1 MADGINYEGNPGEH
15 IAIIGMTGRFPGAKN
30 TDEFWR
36 NLRDG
41 VESITFFTADELA
54 ESGLDQTLQKNPR
67 YVGADGV
74 IEDMDMFDAEFF
86 SIPPREAELLDPQ
99 HRLFLEC
106 AWELM
111 EQAGYDSE
119 SYSGRVAVY
128 GSANLSTYL
137 VRNVMS
143 NPAARETVSF
153 FQTML
158 ANDKDF
164 VATRVSYKMNLKG
177 PSLSVATLCSSGSLA
192 IHMGCQALLNYQSD
206 IALAGAVSLQV
217 SRDDA
222 YFYQEGGIGDPDGH
236 CRAFDAKASGTVS
249 GSGVSLVALK
259 RLEDAIND
267 GDYIHAVLRA
277 TAVNN
282 DGAIKYSFTAP
293 SVEGQAEVIA
303 EAIALAEV
311 DPETITY
318 IETHGTG
325 TRLGDP
331 IEVTALTQAFRGN
344 GAEANQYCAIGSVKT
359 NIGHLVN
366 AGGVASLIKTVLA
379 MQHGQIPP
387 SLHFDE
393 PNPEIDFENSPFYVA
408 TKLTDWKTDGFPRRA
423 GVSSFGIGGTNVHMI
438 VEEAPQL
445 EPSGKS
451 RAQQLI
457 VLSAKTA
464 TALEKQTE
472 NLVEYLKTHPDAN
485 LADVAFTFQVGR
497 HAFAHRRMLL
507 CSSVQEAIEA
517 LSGNDPARVFTR
529 FQQSKNRPVVFMF
542 PAAEE
547 ELVNRGRELYDNEP
561 AFREQIDACAEI
573 AQPLLKLDLRKILY
587 PEPSEIAQAEQSLK
601 QQSVAQAALFSW
613 EYALAKLW
621 QEWGIEPHGI
631 VADGGVG
638 ELVAA
643 CLVDVLSPDAALA
656 LIAGNKPIEEND
668 LHVPEI
674 LWVSGTTK
682 NWITEKE
689 ATDPAYWNKLL
700 SQPVS
705 FSKQVNILLKETEQ
719 VLLEVGPGQTL
730 RTLLAAHPEKTEQQV
745 VLSSLE
751 EPAGASSGT
760 LPTLAQLWFAG
771 VRVDWYG
778 FHAHEKRRRLPLP
791 TYPFERK
798 RYWIEPGDGNTAAAK
813 QQSGQALKGKKAD
826 LADWFYIPS
835 WKRSLLPQPASAAG
849 PSTWLLFVDE
859 YGLGE
864 QLAKHLEQAGHTVF
878 KVKAGTA
885 FARLTDEV
893 YSLDAGQRSDYDAL
907 LVDLLGRDEHPQNI
921 VHLWSLTE
929 GEPGDTAQDT
939 GFSSL
944 LFTAQSLGE
953 HPLVD
958 RLSLTIISN
967 GLQEVSEEDTL
978 YPEKAAL
985 LGVAKVISQE
995 NAAIACRN
1003 VDIAWPQAAGQR
1015 GQRLASQLYAEL
1027 TISARDSVVAYRGS
1041 HRWVQTYEPVRL
1053 EGSAGT
1059 GTRLRKAGS
1068 YLILG
1073 SLDGIGLVI
1082 AKHLAEKFSAKLTLI
1097 QEPAAATVET
1107 RTLEALGTD
1116 VLVIDTDA
1124 TDKNQLEAALAQA
1137 EARFGGLDGVIYAS
1151 NDFGKAAF
1159 HSINEVNKDG
1169 YETRSSVTRQ
1179 SLQTLA
1185 QVLADKQL
1193 GFCLITSSLSSIL
1206 GGLGLADYAATY
1218 SYVDGF
1224 VRQHNRT
1231 SLTPWLGVNWDSWKS
1246 ADAPKSSL
1254 SERLDALSITPA
1266 EGAEAFERILACA
1279 EAAQIIVSTADL
1291 HTRLQEWVIHEPGA
1305 GQSQSERPIV
1315 FHARPELAT
1324 PYVAPKNEI
1333 EQQIAE
1339 IWQALL
1345 GIEKIGVHDNF
1356 FELGGHS
1363 LLAVQIISRMRAA
1376 FGIDLP
1382 LTNLF
1387 EQPTIAFLADYI
1399 ATVRWALQDQ
1409 ADPQT
1414 EGRQEIEL

>member
-30 TDEFWR
+30 IDEFWR

-41 VESITFFTADELA
+41 VESITFFTSDELA

-67 YVGADGV
+67 YVGADAV

-119 SYSGRVAVY
+119 SYPGRVAVY

-137 VRNVMS
+137 VRNIMT

-164 VATRVSYKMNLKG
+164 IATRVSYKMNLKG

-282 DGAIKYSFTAP
+282 DGSIKYSFTAP

-303 EAIALAEV
+303 EAISLAEV

-318 IETHGTG
+318 VETHGTG

-393 PNPEIDFENSPFYVA
+393 PNPEIDFENSPFFVA
-408 TKLTDWKTDGFPRRA
+408 TKLTDWKPDGFPRRA

-445 EPSGKS
+445 APSGKS
-451 RAQQLI
+451 RSQQLI

-497 HAFAHRRMLL
+497 HGFAHRRMLL
-507 CSSVQEAIEA
+507 CSSVPEAITA

-542 PAAEE
+542 PGTEN
-547 ELVNRGRELYDNEP
+547 ELVNRGLELYNNEP
-561 AFREQIDACAEI
+561 AFREQIDTCAEI
-573 AQPLLKLDLRKILY
+573 AQPLLNLDLRKVLY
-587 PEPSEIAQAEQSLK
+587 PKAPETTQAQEALK
-601 QQSVAQAALFSW
+601 QPAVAQAALFSW
-613 EYALAKLW
+613 EYALATLW
-621 QEWGIEPHGI
+621 REWGIEPQSMLG
-631 VADGGVG
+631 DGGVG

-643 CLVDVLSPDAALA
+643 CLAQALSPDAALA
-656 LIAGNKPIEEND
+656 LIAGNKAIEESD
-668 LHVPEI
+668 LHTPEV

-689 ATDPAYWNKLL
+689 AANPAYWNKLL
-700 SQPVS
+700 SQPGS
-705 FSKQVNILLKETEQ
+705 FSQQVQVLLKETEQ

-730 RTLLAAHPEKTEQQV
+730 RTLATAHPEKTEQQV

-751 EPAGASSGT
+751 ESTEASFGMLST
-760 LPTLAQLWFAG
+760 LGQLWFAG

-778 FHAHEKRRRLPLP
+778 FHTHEKRHRLPLP

-798 RYWIEPGDGNTAAAK
+798 RYWIEPGDGQLAETE
-813 QQSGQALKGKKAD
+813 QRSGPALKGKKPD

-835 WKRSLLPQPASAAG
+835 WKRSLLPGQASTAE
-849 PSTWLLFVDE
+849 PSNWLLFVDE

-864 QLAKHLEQAGHTVF
+864 QLAKHLEQAGHKVLT
-878 KVKAGTA
+878 VKAGPA
-885 FARLTDEV
+885 FARAKDGV
-893 YSLDAGQRSDYDAL
+893 YSIDPEKRSDYDAL
-907 LVDLLGRDEHPQNI
+907 LTELISHDEHPQNI
-921 VHLWSLTE
+921 VHFWSLTE
-929 GEPGDTAQDT
+929 GEPDHAAQES
-939 GFSSL
+939 GFLSL
-944 LFTAQSLGE
+944 LYTAQSLGE
-953 HPLVD
+953 HPLAD
-958 RLSLTIISN
+958 KQSLTIVSN
-967 GLQEVSEEDTL
+967 GLHEVSEEDSL
-978 YPEKAAL
+978 HAEKAAL
-985 LGVAKVISQE
+985 VGMAKVISQE
-995 NAAIACRN
+995 NTALACRT
-1003 VDIAWPQAAGQR
+1003 VDIVWPRPADRR
-1015 GQRLASQLYAEL
+1015 GQKLANQLYAEL
-1027 TISARDSVVAYRGS
+1027 TASAADTVVAYRGS
-1041 HRWVQTYEPVRL
+1041 HRWAQTYEPVRL
-1053 EGSAGT
+1053 EGSVEA
-1059 GTRLRKAGS
+1059 GTRLRKGGS

-1073 SLDGIGLVI
+1073 GLDGIGLAL
-1082 AKHLAEKFSAKLTLI
+1082 AKHLADNFTAKLTLL
-1097 QEPAAATVET
+1097 QEPGDTTIEAQA
-1107 RTLEALGTD
+1107 LEALGKD
-1116 VLVIDTDA
+1116 ILVINADS
-1124 TDKNQLEAALAQA
+1124 TDKKQLEAAFKQAQKK
-1137 EARFGGLDGVIYAS
+1137 FGDLNGVIYAAS
-1151 NDFGKAAF
+1151 DFGKAPF
-1159 HSINEVNKDG
+1159 YSINEINKDK
-1169 YETRSSVTRQ
+1169 YESHSSAIKRE
-1179 SLQTLA
+1179 LQTLA
-1185 QVLADKQL
+1185 QVVANKQL
-1193 GFCLITSSLSSIL
+1193 DFCLISSSLSSIL
-1206 GGLGLADYAATY
+1206 GGLGLAAYAATY
-1218 SYVDGF
+1218 SYVDAF
-1224 VRQHNRT
+1224 VQQHNRT
-1231 SLTPWLGVNWDSWKS
+1231 SLTPWIGVNWDSWKF
-1246 ADAPKSSL
+1246 AAAQKSSL
-1254 SERLDALSITPA
+1254 SDRLEALSIMPG
-1266 EGAEAFERILACA
+1266 EGAQAFERILACA
-1279 EAAQIIVSTADL
+1279 EAAQVIVSTADL
-1291 HTRLQEWVIHEPGA
+1291 QARLQEWVTHESD
-1305 GQSQSERPIV
+1305 GQLRAEKPLV

-1324 PYVAPKNEI
+1324 PYVAPKNEV
-1333 EQQIAE
+1333 EQKIAE

-1345 GIEKIGVHDNF
+1345 GIETIGVHDNF